1 MTYLVYGPRG
11 NYNLFLLAAWGSLE
25 KVVEY
30 LQGEKRKGDPLYTT
44 YEVRVL
50 IPGEEHDPKKNL
62 VVTFERRHWGEW
74 MIFFGT
80 MGQHIYTKDP
90 MAVIK
95 EHCANT

>member
-1 MTYLVYGPRG
+1 MTYLVYGPRW
-11 NYNLFLLAAWGSLE
+11 NHNLFLLAAWGTLE

-30 LQGEKRKGDPLYTT
+30 LQGEKRQGDRLYTH
-44 YEVRVL
+44 YEVRSL

-62 VVTFERRHWGEW
+62 VVTFEKRPEGEW
-74 MIFFGT
+74 MIFFGYN
-80 MGQHIYTKDP
+80 GRHIYTKDP